1 MMQPFPGAHHQCLKS
16 TTAGSAPTR
25 MVAQVPRMRR
35 VVARAEPFNESAA
48 QVKRLVQRDRK
59 EFLGNNVDILD
70 QYTTEFG
77 DVEPRKDGQQRQQP
91 NPGAKVPQRPSPSP
105 VAAAAAPAAVP
116 ASTSQPATSPA
127 PQPST
132 SKPSSPAS
140 KPFKSSGS
148 DNPFGSSDNPFGPPT
163 AISPFG
169 NSGKTKSRIEPEGLS
184 PDMGPD
190 AIVKETPFDI
200 LKDITLTQVVLFFS
214 FTLIIG
220 LMIAT
225 FYIVLQSGA
234 IRLNGV

>member
-1 MMQPFPGAHHQCLKS
+1 MQLLPASAHHQCLKS
-16 TTAGSAPTR
+16 TTTGSVPNR
-25 MVAQVPRMRR
+25 MVAQAPRMRR
-35 VVARAEPFNESAA
+35 VVARAEPFNEGAA

-77 DVEPRKDGQQRQQP
+77 DVGPRRDGQQP
-91 NPGAKVPQRPSPSP
+91 NPGAKVPQTPSPAP
-105 VAAAAAPAAVP
+105 AAAAAAPAAAP
-116 ASTSQPATSPA
+116 TSSQSSTSPA

-132 SKPSSPAS
+132 SKSSSPAS
-140 KPFKSSGS
+140 NPFKSSGS

-163 AISPFG
+163 TISPFG

-190 AIVKETPFDI
+190 AVVKETPFDI

-220 LMIAT
+220 LMIGT
-225 FYIVLQSGA
+225 FYVVLQSGA